1 MAFWVCGG
9 FGVVVPCSNIGI
21 ACFTP

>member
-1 MAFWVCGG
+1 MVCGG
-9 FGVVVPCSNIGI
+9 FGVEVPCGNIGI